1 MFWVTAIIAIV
12 FGSIIAIF
20 AMLFH
25 YLFKHGRKATSQE
38 TKEEIEKLEGLNR
51 LGSNLKK
58 RIDNLETVLMDK
70 SRSED
75 SKEK

>member
-1 MFWVTAIIAIV
+1 MFWVTAIVAIV

-25 YLFKHGRKATSQE
+25 YLFKHGRKATSKE
-38 TKEEIEKLEGLNR
+38 TRAEIEKLETLNK

-70 SRSED
+70 GRSGE
-75 SKEK
+75 SKDK